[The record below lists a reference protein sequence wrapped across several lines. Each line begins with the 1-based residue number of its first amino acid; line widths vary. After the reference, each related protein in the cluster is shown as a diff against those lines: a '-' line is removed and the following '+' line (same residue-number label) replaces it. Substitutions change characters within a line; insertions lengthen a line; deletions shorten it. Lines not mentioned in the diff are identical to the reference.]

1 MKTVL
6 LALAFLGSSV
16 VPCCAQLFIFERN
29 DMMRYTSKNPFDR
42 FEDGRPK
49 VPDDLLEKVKALSSE
64 KIWSVLHQAGYP
76 NQYEGNWQILH
87 PGKKLVGRAVTAQYM
102 PARPDLSDVIDAH
115 AASQGLTASLPE
127 RVIDRLQPGD
137 VVVVDMFGKITDGT
151 FGGDNLHTAIYSVTK
166 TGFVIDGSIRDL
178 GGVTR
183 LDAAGYFRGSTPTS
197 YRNVMLTGINIPI
210 RIGAATVM
218 PGDVV
223 FGDREGVSFIPPHLV
238 GEIVKNANA
247 VSGERSNKRPPAR

>member
-1 MKTVL
+1 MKIAL
-6 LALAFLGSSV
+6 LVLAFLGSV
-16 VPCCAQLFIFERN
+16 VPCRAQLFVFQRE
-29 DMMRYTSKNPFDR
+29 DMIRYTSKNPFAR

-49 VPDDLLEKVKALSSE
+49 VPGDLMEQVRALSSE
-64 KIWSVLHQAGYP
+64 EIWSVLSKAGYH
-76 NQYEGNWQILH
+76 NQFEGNWQILH

-102 PARPDLSDVIDAH
+102 PARPDVSDVIDAR
-115 AASQGLTASLPE
+115 AASQGMPASLPE
-127 RVIDRLQPGD
+127 RVIDMLQPGD
-137 VVVVDMFGKITDGT
+137 VVVVDLFGKITDGT
-151 FGGDNLHTAIYSVTK
+151 FGGDNLHTAIYTVTK

-178 GGVTR
+178 GGVIR
-183 LDAAGYFRGSTPTS
+183 LDAAGYFRGSTPSS

-238 GEIVKNANA
+238 GKVVEDAKTA
-247 VSGERSNKRPPAR
+247 SDERSNKRLKEK

>member
-1 MKTVL
+1 MNAALLVL
-6 LALAFLGSSV
+6 ACFGSV
-16 VPCCAQLFIFERN
+16 VPCCAQLFPFER
-29 DMMRYTSKNPFDR
+29 DEMMRYTSKNPFAR

-49 VPDDLLEKVKALSSE
+49 VPDDLLEKVRALSSE
-64 KIWSVLHQAGYP
+64 EIWSVLSPAGYP
-76 NQYEGNWQILH
+76 NQYEGNWQMLH

-102 PARPDLSDVIDAH
+102 PSRPDLSDVIDAH
-115 AASQGLTASLPE
+115 AASQGMPASLPE

-137 VVVVDMFGKITDGT
+137 VVVVDLFGKITDGT
-151 FGGDNLHTAIYSVTK
+151 FGGDNLHTAIYTVTK

-178 GGVTR
+178 GGVIR
-183 LDAAGYFRGSTPTS
+183 LDAAGYFRGSTPSS
-197 YRNVMLTGINIPI
+197 YRDVMLTGINIPI

-238 GEIVKNANA
+238 EEVLKNAKA
-247 VSGERSNKRPPAR
+247 ASAKHSKAR

>member
-29 DMMRYTSKNPFDR
+29 DMMRYTSKNLFDR

-49 VPDDLLEKVKALSSE
+49 VPDDLLEKVRSLSSE

-115 AASQGLTASLPE
+115 AASQGLPASL
-127 RVIDRLQPGD
+127 RGR
-137 VVVVDMFGKITDGT
+137 
-151 FGGDNLHTAIYSVTK
+151 S
-166 TGFVIDGSIRDL
+166 
-178 GGVTR
+178 
-183 LDAAGYFRGSTPTS
+183 AGY
-197 YRNVMLTGINIPI
+197 LQ
-210 RIGAATVM
+210 
-218 PGDVV
+218 
-223 FGDREGVSFIPPHLV
+223 L
-238 GEIVKNANA
+238 
-247 VSGERSNKRPPAR
+247 